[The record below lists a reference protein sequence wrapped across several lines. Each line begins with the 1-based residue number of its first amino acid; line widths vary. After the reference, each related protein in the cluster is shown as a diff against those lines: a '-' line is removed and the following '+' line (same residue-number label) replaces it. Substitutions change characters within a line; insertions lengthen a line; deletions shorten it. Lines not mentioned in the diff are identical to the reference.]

1 MGLFDP
7 PIKLDAS
14 GRMVPPTRLEIE
26 AVFLDLIDGRRSRDE
41 VVQWAGQWVFGYP
54 SDDMNPA
61 VWDALVALVMV
72 DSITTDRPYLFMKED
87 FRSWLEDFRKRV
99 R

>member
-1 MGLFDP
+1 
-7 PIKLDAS
+7 
-14 GRMVPPTRLEIE
+14 MVPPTRLEIE